1 MDLLLPGLHT
11 NHSRDRAPPAQ
22 DIAPSSPLPGTG
34 PRCCFHRADRENTTG
49 SWARITSLEFKNW
62 DSGCEGGQESGWEQ
76 SSDPQLPSSSPRR
89 GALLQ
94 ACTPEDSWGWIH
106 RGCTTRNSLQSNTA
120 LEPPFSPAPH
130 GPPPTHP
137 QAPSEE
143 ANWTQCT
150 PPAPL
155 FIRGAVGEGLI
166 SAVARAAA
174 REDLQRETLLKRPA
188 GSISVLPFVLH
199 LSLSI
204 FPEGQEQGTRIQW
217 TCCSIKTPAASC
229 YHLCY
234 LLQTILSPTR
244 AGKRGC
250 QGTGLPGEW
259 NHPMPRKVTPPWTSA
274 QLRAQKHPLLHPH
287 PKSCPNLSKSVVA
300 PELKAGAA
308 CSHTEK
314 GAKASGTRELKELPM
329 QGINS
334 LCSTGQVVLGRGPH
348 LFYTPKENIPVF
360 ARLSWVGKAY
370 RAPGVIRNTR
380 GRGQGWGCSSA
391 MGDPSHAC
399 PKLSPA

>member
-1 MDLLLPGLHT
+1 MTCTKGQQQRAAVTQRGSLALG
-11 NHSRDRAPPAQ
+11 SAPPRTPHKPQ
-22 DIAPSSPLPGTG
+22 QGQSTSSSGHCSILTSAWHGALVLLSQGRQRTP
-34 PRCCFHRADRENTTG
+34 TG

-62 DSGCEGGQESGWEQ
+62 DSGCEGGQEPAWEQ
-76 SSDPQLPSSSPRR
+76 SSGPQLPSSSPSR

-94 ACTPEDSWGWIH
+94 ACTLEDSRGWIH

-143 ANWTQCT
+143 ANWTIPQCT

-174 REDLQRETLLKRPA
+174 QEDLQRETLLKRPA

-199 LSLSI
+199 LSPSI

-234 LLQTILSPTR
+234 LLQTILSPPR

-250 QGTGLPGEW
+250 QGMGLPG
-259 NHPMPRKVTPPWTSA
+259 N
-274 QLRAQKHPLLHPH
+274 
-287 PKSCPNLSKSVVA
+287 
-300 PELKAGAA
+300 GAA
-308 CSHTEK
+308 TER
-314 GAKASGTRELKELPM
+314 GCQGNGT
-329 QGINS
+329 
-334 LCSTGQVVLGRGPH
+334 
-348 LFYTPKENIPVF
+348 
-360 ARLSWVGKAY
+360 
-370 RAPGVIRNTR
+370 TR
-380 GRGQGWGCSSA
+380 CQE
-391 MGDPSHAC
+391 
-399 PKLSPA
+399 K